1 MGRKLGGGFP
11 DSNDA
16 RGKRERERERERERR
31 PPMTRSAL
39 SKAGGKV
46 RKVEYVHTYI
56 YIVYIYIYMY
66 V

>member
-16 RGKRERERERERERR
+16 RGKRERERERR

-39 SKAGGKV
+39 SKAGDKV